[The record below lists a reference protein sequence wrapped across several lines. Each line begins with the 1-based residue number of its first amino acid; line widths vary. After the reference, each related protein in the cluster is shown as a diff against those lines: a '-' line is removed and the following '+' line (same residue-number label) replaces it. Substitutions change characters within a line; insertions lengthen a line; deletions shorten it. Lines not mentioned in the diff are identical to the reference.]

1 MKPHL
6 KSQKFIRKNGDGS
19 VEFTLEYT
27 QPIEVLPFIKK
38 WLPDLQILSPKEL
51 SDELKEDLRRY
62 LNG

>member
-1 MKPHL
+1 
-6 KSQKFIRKNGDGS
+6 
-19 VEFTLEYT
+19 LEYT
-27 QPIEVLPFIKK
+27 PTLLKFCPFIKK